1 MVSSA
6 CYQVFRFGGIDKK
19 HESKLF
25 VEFQLMVKSA
35 KGKDDVMKA
44 YVYVIE
50 ADLTFFVGRK
60 TWKIGTHKNTD
71 IYMEG

>member
-25 VEFQLMVKSA
+25 IEFQLMVKSA
-35 KGKDDVMKA
+35 KGKDDVIKA
-44 YVYVIE
+44 YV
-50 ADLTFFVGRK
+50 
-60 TWKIGTHKNTD
+60 
-71 IYMEG
+71 